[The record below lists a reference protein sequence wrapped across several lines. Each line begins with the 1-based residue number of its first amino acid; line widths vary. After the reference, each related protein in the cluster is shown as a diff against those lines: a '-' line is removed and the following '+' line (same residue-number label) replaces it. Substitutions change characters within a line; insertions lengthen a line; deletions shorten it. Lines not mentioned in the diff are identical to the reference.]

1 MGLPSQFRPPFRL
14 RVGHTGRM
22 RRPRLE
28 STFARAVVPVAAGIA
43 FFAVLGLALW
53 GVAALISGDSSAT
66 TDRLTPTIQ
75 ELGPVQPIAEAIA
88 LDGPIVLNDLVGND
102 RHIVL
107 DHTGDEADRGW
118 AMYLAHPADRTV
130 ECPVAVVR
138 GSRNFTDCE
147 GRTLTVD
154 DLALPPAGV
163 SPIVNNDG
171 TLSLDLTSD

>member
-1 MGLPSQFRPPFRL
+1 MTFAARF
-14 RVGHTGRM
+14 GHTGRM

-28 STFARAVVPVAAGIA
+28 STFARAVVPVAAGIG

-53 GVAALISGDSSAT
+53 GVAALISRDSGAT
-66 TDRLTPTIQ
+66 TERLTPTIQ
-75 ELGPVQPIAEAIA
+75 EMGPVGIIAEAIA

-107 DHTGDEADRGW
+107 DHTGDDPTKGW
-118 AMYLAHPADRTV
+118 AIYLAHPVDRAV
-130 ECPVAVVR
+130 DCPVAVVR
-138 GSRNFTDCE
+138 GTHTFTDCE

-154 DLALPPAGV
+154 QLAPPPSGV